1 MDLSFFLNPDSVA
14 VIGASTRPGTWG
26 NRIAAGLIE
35 SGYPGRLYLVNPS
48 TKELFGLPSYS
59 GLEEVPEDIEL
70 VVMTIPAERLWQALE
85 GCARK
90 RTRGVVIISSGL
102 GETNRLGK
110 RMEQEIVAFCRGK
123 NIRII
128 GPNVSGI
135 YNLHANF
142 YATGGNPS
150 RLKASRMSFICQ
162 GGFAVHNI
170 ISRAHSKGIGI
181 GKFVQTGNEADLQC
195 TDFLDLLGTDP
206 ETDAILMY
214 IEGIK
219 DPGRFIRLAR
229 AIVPKKPIIVYKGGR
244 SRAGNR
250 AAASHTGAMAGAYQ
264 IYEGF
269 FKQARCVQASR
280 FETIIELGRALT
292 HHPPLLGSR
301 VGIITEGGSWGVM
314 LTDLLSSKAFSVPE
328 LSQSLQQTLRD
339 IGMPSRASTKNPVD
353 FGAGRGALGIEK
365 KVSIVEALLS
375 SDELDAVVIHGYGTI
390 GSDPETTPE
399 WIIAYQ
405 RHEEEVV
412 RKGIA
417 LMNLYNKPLLLCANA
432 SQFESATLR
441 NLFRDE
447 IQVFSRLEDVAEVLS
462 AMRLYQGYR
471 RLRGNRKNAVFR
483 PGLSR

>member
-219 DPGRFIRLAR
+219 DPRRFLSLAR
-229 AIVPKKPIIVYKGGR
+229 RIAPQKPIVVYKGGK
-244 SRAGNR
+244 SGAGNR
-250 AAASHTGAMAGAYQ
+250 AAASHTGALAGEAQ
-264 IYEGF
+264 IYDGF
-269 FKQARCVQASR
+269 FEQARCLQSLR
-280 FETIIELGRALT
+280 FETIVDLGKALIT
-292 HHPPLLGSR
+292 FPPLKGSR
-301 VGIITEGGSWGVM
+301 IGIVTEGGSWGVM
-314 LTDLLSSKAFSVPE
+314 LTDYLAMEGFQVPGFSRE
-328 LSQSLQQTLRD
+328 LQAALRAS
-339 IGMPSRASTKNPVD
+339 GMPVRASTKNPVD
-353 FGAGRGALGIEK
+353 TGAGRGTLTVENRI
-365 KVSIVEALLS
+365 SILEHLLS
-375 SDELDAVVIHGYGTI
+375 SDEIDGVVLHGYGTI
-390 GSDPETTPE
+390 GLDPQRTPE
-399 WIIAYQ
+399 WITAHQ
-405 RHEEEVV
+405 GEEEEVL
-412 RKGIA
+412 RRAIA
-417 LMNLYNKPLLLCANA
+417 LMNQYQKPLLFGSHA
-432 SQFESATLR
+432 SQFESQTIRSLVRDDA
-441 NLFRDE
+441 LF
-447 IQVFSRLEDVAEVLS
+447 FSRLEDIVETLS
-462 AMRLYQGYR
+462 MMRRYSTYR
-471 RLRGNRKNAVFR
+471 AHT
-483 PGLSR
+483 S